1 MQISSEFE
9 EDEGIH
15 GAGGDTGD
23 QRDIREDVEERNSKQ
38 RIWLLRGEYSKEK
51 ISFSMRGRKKGLTLR
66 QETEREITRSIQ
78 YASMPMTVDPTLFFI

>member
-1 MQISSEFE
+1 MQIRTEFE
-9 EDEGIH
+9 EDKEIH
-15 GAGGDTGD
+15 GAGSDTGD
-23 QRDIREDVEERNSKQ
+23 WRDIREDVEERNSKQ

-51 ISFSMRGRKKGLTLR
+51 ISFSMRGRKKGLNLR